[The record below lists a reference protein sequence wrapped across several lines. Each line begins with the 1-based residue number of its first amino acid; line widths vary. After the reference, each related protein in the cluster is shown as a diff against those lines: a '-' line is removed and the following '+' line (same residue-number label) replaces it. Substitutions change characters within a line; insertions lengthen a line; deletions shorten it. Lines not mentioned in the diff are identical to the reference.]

1 MLVIYAWDFSNFG
14 LTEHNEFATRNP
26 AHVYCTGSLATNR
39 NRMADSDNRA
49 IFLFLGPVLAALAFF
64 GLWSQGWEI
73 IACWTGAVAALV
85 ATWWITE
92 PIPIPATSLLPIAL
106 LPMFGVLTP
115 GEVGASYGHPL
126 VLLLMGGFILST
138 AMERSGAHRRIAL
151 NMVNLFGGTSSRR
164 LVFGFMAASAV
175 LSMWISNTA
184 TTLMLLPVALAVLER
199 SEDKQL
205 AIPLLLG
212 IAYAAS
218 VGGIGTPIGTPPNL
232 FFRTI
237 YEQETGIEVGFL
249 TWMSWGVPVVLLF
262 VPIIGLWLTRRL
274 NYQGAIEIPA
284 VQGWTL
290 EEKRVFFVFS
300 LTALAWITR
309 TQPFGGWKTW
319 LDLPGAND
327 ASVALIAVVVMFLV
341 PNGKGSQL
349 LDWDTANKI
358 PWGMLILFGGGI
370 ALARAFVESGLSAYL
385 GNMLSGLATWHL
397 IAMVLVICLTI
408 TFLTEMTSNT
418 ATTTLMMPILA
429 TAAFAA
435 DIDPALLMVPAAMSA
450 SCAFMLPVAT
460 APNTIMFSTGSFPIK
475 TMVREGFVLNLLGAG
490 VITLV
495 VVTMLG

>member
-1 MLVIYAWDFSNFG
+1 MYTSAKKRKTSFMA
-14 LTEHNEFATRNP
+14 E
-26 AHVYCTGSLATNR
+26 TN
-39 NRMADSDNRA
+39 NRT
-49 IFLFLGPVLAALAFF
+49 IFLFLGPILAAVAYFSLA
-64 GLWSQGWEI
+64 SQGWDES
-73 IACWTGAVAALV
+73 ASWTGAIAILV
-85 ATWWITE
+85 ATWWIFE

-106 LPMFGVLTP
+106 LPLFGVLTP
-115 GEVGASYGHPL
+115 AEIGASYGHPL

-138 AMERSGAHRRIAL
+138 AMEKSGAHRRVAL
-151 NMVNLFGGTSSRR
+151 NMVNLFGGSSSRR

-184 TTLMLLPVALAVLER
+184 TTLMLLPVAMAVLEK
-199 SEDKQL
+199 SEDKEL

-237 YEQETGIEVGFL
+237 YEQETGIEVGFF
-249 TWMSWGVPVVLLF
+249 TWMSWGIPVVVLF

-274 NYQGAIEIPA
+274 TYQGTVSMPP
-284 VQGWTL
+284 VQDWST
-290 EEKRVFFVFS
+290 EEKRVFIVFS

-309 TQPFGGWKTW
+309 TQPFGGWKSW
-319 LDLPGAND
+319 LELPGAND

-341 PNGKGSQL
+341 PNGKGSRL
-349 LDWDTANKI
+349 LDWETANKI

-370 ALARAFVESGLSAYL
+370 AIAKAFVASGLSAYL
-385 GNMLSGLATWHL
+385 GDLLSGLAAWHVV
-397 IAMVLVICLTI
+397 AMVLVICLTI

-460 APNTIMFSTGSFPIK
+460 APNTIMFSTGRFPIK
-475 TMVREGFVLNLLGAG
+475 TMVREGFVLNLLGAF

-495 VVTMLG
+495 CVTMLG